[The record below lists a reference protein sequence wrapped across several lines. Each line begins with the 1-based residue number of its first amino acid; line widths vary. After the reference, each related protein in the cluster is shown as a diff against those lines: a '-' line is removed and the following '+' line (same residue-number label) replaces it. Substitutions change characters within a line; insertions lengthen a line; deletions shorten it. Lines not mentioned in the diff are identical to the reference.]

1 MTEYYKI
8 IERIL
13 DDESA
18 WISRPNKAVTN
29 RIALGCALAVEKM
42 ILDLSRERDE
52 AQEIRAHDIARLTT
66 IIAFLRKRRGNLV
79 IERDEARTALAT
91 ALNEAADEIDCGC
104 PSRDAALAAE
114 SKADLWRACHLGTSC
129 NARQAADIRSMKD
142 RTP

>member
-18 WISRPNKAVTN
+18 WIGRPNKDVTN

-52 AQEIRAHDIARLTT
+52 ARDVAAWVETWVSNPASAYSVSALDGLFAMTRDR
-66 IIAFLRKRRGNLV
+66 
-79 IERDEARTALAT
+79 IE
-91 ALNEAADEIDCGC
+91 
-104 PSRDAALAAE
+104 
-114 SKADLWRACHLGTSC
+114 K
-129 NARQAADIRSMKD
+129 MKD